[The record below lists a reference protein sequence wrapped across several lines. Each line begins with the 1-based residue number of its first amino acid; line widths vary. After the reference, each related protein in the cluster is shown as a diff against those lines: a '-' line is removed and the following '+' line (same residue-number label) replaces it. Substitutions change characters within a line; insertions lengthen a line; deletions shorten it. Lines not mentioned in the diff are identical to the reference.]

1 MFIIEAM
8 MNDHENIRRMMKVMR
23 AIDNDIRNGNVI
35 EVEDVE
41 RIIDF
46 LRVYGDEHH
55 HHKEEV
61 ILFPAMLE
69 TIPMTDVIESK
80 DSNTANSVKIVGVFL
95 ASGNVS
101 YIFDNLKYMISFELI
116 ILIMVAVFAIVVG
129 YIVGNKYS
137 LKFIKTELKSLY
149 DSLNI
154 IGKTAKAT
162 DLGEW
167 FELRQTYLID
177 STTRRKDNVS

>member
-69 TIPMTDVIESK
+69 TIPMTDGMINGVMLVEHEGGREYVSDLESALLDYKKDPSDSVIRIAP
-80 DSNTANSVKIVGVFL
+80 T
-95 ASGNVS
+95 
-101 YIFDNLKYMISFELI
+101 YP
-116 ILIMVAVFAIVVG
+116 
-129 YIVGNKYS
+129 S
-137 LKFIKTELKSLY
+137 LDELK
-149 DSLNI
+149 
-154 IGKTAKAT
+154 KAA
-162 DLGEW
+162 EV
-167 FELRQTYLID
+167 FVIV
-177 STTRRKDNVS
+177 TRLVSVNKLLAE

>member
-23 AIDNDIRNGNVI
+23 AIDNDIKNGNVI

-69 TIPMTDVIESK
+69 TIPMTDGMINGVMLVEHEGGREYVSDLESALLDYKK
-80 DSNTANSVKIVGVFL
+80 DPNDNN
-95 ASGNVS
+95 ASR
-101 YIFDNLKYMISFELI
+101 IC
-116 ILIMVAVFAIVVG
+116 FASEG
-129 YIVGNKYS
+129 YINLLSDHTSKEDEILYQVAENNLPADTKERVDALGHEWEERSIANGIYDKY
-137 LKFIKTELKSLY
+137 LGVLEELE
-149 DSLNI
+149 
-154 IGKTAKAT
+154 A
-162 DLGEW
+162 
-167 FELRQTYLID
+167 RYLF
-177 STTRRKDNVS
+177 

>member
-35 EVEDVE
+35 ETEDVE

-69 TIPMTDVIESK
+69 TIPMTEHEGGREYVSDLESALLDYKK
-80 DSNTANSVKIVGVFL
+80 DPSDNNASRICFASEGYINLLSDHTSKEDEILYQVAENNLPAATKEKVDALGHEWEERSTANGI
-95 ASGNVS
+95 
-101 YIFDNLKYMISFELI
+101 YDKYLGLLEELE
-116 ILIMVAVFAIVVG
+116 A
-129 YIVGNKYS
+129 
-137 LKFIKTELKSLY
+137 
-149 DSLNI
+149 
-154 IGKTAKAT
+154 
-162 DLGEW
+162 
-167 FELRQTYLID
+167 RYLF
-177 STTRRKDNVS
+177 